1 MFSPVSWSGRPA
13 RWLKITAALEIVL
26 AAVFF
31 FIGWQNEILRGGF
44 YLTAAILGGLGV
56 LLWLWGGR
64 MAKGYENAQRIKMQG
79 VPGQA
84 QIVGLRQTG
93 MTMNEQPQIE
103 LTLNV
108 QTQMHGTY
116 QATLKEWVPLM
127 MLGRLTSG
135 LPLPVKVDPANAQ
148 NIVIE
153 WESAMSPMAGVPGS
167 APGAMSMGG
176 MQGAMAP
183 SGDPQ
188 DGQGALGSEHGSDR
202 RGGPN
207 RLRHGPPGGCPG
219 PALDAGPGAGGDP
232 SGTGRA
238 AGAGG
243 LGPGQGGPQQPRDDG
258 GGLGQRLTP
267 KPPEPVVRAGAE
279 SSG

>member
-188 DGQGALGSEHGSDR
+188 DVKK
-202 RGGPN
+202 
-207 RLRHGPPGGCPG
+207 RLLAEGT
-219 PALDAGPGAGGDP
+219 
-232 SGTGRA
+232 SGTAKVLSAQNTGQIDGEGRTVYDMV
-238 AGAGG
+238 
-243 LGPGQGGPQQPRDDG
+243 LQVDVPGRPSMQAPARVGI
-258 GGLGQRLTP
+258 
-267 KPPEPVVRAGAE
+267 PPERVEQLEPGDSVPVKVDPNNPAMMAVDWD
-279 SSG
+279 SA